1 MEEFFMFLE
10 THQVGILILIAILAA
25 VVLLVQWLAWIF
37 SVGRFG
43 AKNPTPS
50 DLSLRY
56 IVSQF
61 LVNVIDDFRHL
72 LALIIVIIFAL
83 VLGYAIIQ
91 AGNEFDKITA
101 ALQTVVATLG
111 AIIGSILG
119 YYFGESA
126 ATKSLAQEQIPTPV
140 GEPELPAG
148 EDVEGI
154 KDAPTPPAAPAT
166 DSGA

>member
-1 MEEFFMFLE
+1 MEEFFTFLE
-10 THQVGILILIAILAA
+10 THQVGILTLIAILVA
-25 VVLLVQWLAWIF
+25 VVLLTQWLAWIF

-43 AKNPTPS
+43 AKNPTPG

-91 AGNEFDKITA
+91 AGNDLDKITA
-101 ALQTVVATLG
+101 ALQAVVATLG

-126 ATKSLAQEQIPTPV
+126 ATKSLVQDQVPTPA

-148 EDVEGI
+148 QAVEGI
-154 KDAPTPPAAPAT
+154 KAAPIPPAAPRK
-166 DSGA
+166 DSEG